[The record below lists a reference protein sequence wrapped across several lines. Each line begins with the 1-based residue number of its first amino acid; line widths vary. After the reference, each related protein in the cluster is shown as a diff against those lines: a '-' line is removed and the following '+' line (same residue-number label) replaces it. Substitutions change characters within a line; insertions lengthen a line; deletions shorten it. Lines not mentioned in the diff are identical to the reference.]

1 MVPREQSRR
10 HACRMAS
17 SRQRSPHRFAR
28 LSTAPDDLFD
38 YAQPPR
44 PRAKPHQTEPSAILV
59 TDDWPDIVPITDAE
73 LRVMEAHFADAL
85 DGIFGPKA

>member
-1 MVPREQSRR
+1 
-10 HACRMAS
+10 MAS
-17 SRQRSPHRFAR
+17 NRQRSPHHFTG
-28 LSTAPDDLFD
+28 LSATPADLFD

-44 PRAKPHQTEPSAILV
+44 PRAKSHQAEPSAILV

-73 LRVMEAHFADAL
+73 LRVMEAHFADVF